1 MMRRLLHV
9 LRWVVHRL
17 PTLIVALCGLAIV
30 GLVWQLTASASNA
43 SQVPAPADVWQS
55 LTQDWHQIPALSYLE
70 FQSGGIGAALA
81 FSTVHVVVGVAIG
94 TAVGLPLGIM
104 LARVRLVRLLVAP
117 PLSLLGT
124 FPLLALLPFIT
135 LWFGTAGFAQSGLVI
150 LFALLTVAFAAESA
164 AVTVSNRYSNYAS
177 SLGASRGRILWTVV
191 LPAAGPTV
199 IGAIRVALAAGWS
212 WQAVA
217 ELLGAHHG
225 VGRVIDVSS
234 RLGAVSDIAAT
245 VLSLAVVAVICD
257 AIVAGVG
264 GVLVQWK
271 PS

>member
-1 MMRRLLHV
+1 MRRDDVWRLIGRGV
-9 LRWVVHRL
+9 LTAAL
-17 PTLIVALCGLAIV
+17 TLCGLALV
-30 GLVWQLTASASNA
+30 GVVWQVTASVSNA
-43 SQVPAPADVWQS
+43 SQVPAPADAWQS
-55 LTQDWHQIPALSYLE
+55 LMQDWHQIPALSYLE
-70 FQSGGIGAALA
+70 FQSGGIGAAVA
-81 FSTVHVVVGVAIG
+81 FSTAHVVIGVAVG
-94 TAVGLPLGIM
+94 TAIGMPLGIA

-117 PLSLLGT
+117 PLGLLGT

-135 LWFGTAGFAQSGLVI
+135 LWFGTASFAQSGLVI
-150 LFALLTVAFAAESA
+150 LFACLTVTYAAESA
-164 AVTVSNRYSNYAS
+164 AVTVSDRYANYAS
-177 SLGASRGRILWTVV
+177 ALGASRARILWTVV
-191 LPAAGPTV
+191 LPASGPTL

-245 VLSLAVVAVICD
+245 VLCLAVVAVLCD
-257 AIVAGVG
+257 AVVAGVG
-264 GVLVQWK
+264 GVLVRWK

>member
-1 MMRRLLHV
+1 MEHRHLW
-9 LRWVVHRL
+9 RWVGHSVATAAL
-17 PTLIVALCGLAIV
+17 ALCGVAV
-30 GLVWQLTASASNA
+30 VALVWQLTASASNP

-55 LTQDWHQIPALSYLE
+55 LTADWHQIPALSYLE
-70 FQSGGIGAALA
+70 FQSGGIGSAVA
-81 FSTVHVVVGVAIG
+81 FSTVHVLVGVAVG
-94 TAVGLPLGIM
+94 TAIGLPLGIV
-104 LARVRLVRLLVAP
+104 LARVRLVRLLVGP
-117 PLSLLGT
+117 SLNLLGML
-124 FPLLALLPFIT
+124 PLLVLLPFIT

-150 LFALLTVAFAAESA
+150 LFACLTLTFAAESA
-164 AVTVSNRYSNYAS
+164 AVTISDRYANYALA
-177 SLGASRGRILWTVV
+177 LGASRQRILWTVV

-212 WQAVA
+212 WQAIA

-245 VLSLAVVAVICD
+245 VLCLAVVAVLCD
-257 AIVAGVG
+257 AVVAAVG
-264 GVLVQWK
+264 GMLVRWK

>member
-1 MMRRLLHV
+1 MTRVHLW
-9 LRWVVHRL
+9 RWVGGAL
-17 PTLIVALCGLAIV
+17 PTAALALCGLALV
-30 GLVWQLTASASNA
+30 GLVWQMIASASNA

-55 LTQDWHQIPALSYLE
+55 MTQDWHQIPALSYLE
-70 FQSGGIGAALA
+70 FQSGGIGAAVGY
-81 FSTVHVVVGVAIG
+81 STVHVLIGVAVG
-94 TAVGLPLGIM
+94 TAVGLPLGIA
-104 LARVRLVRLLVAP
+104 LARVRLVRLLAAP

-135 LWFGTAGFAQSGLVI
+135 LWFGTAGFAQSGLVM
-150 LFALLTVAFAAESA
+150 LFACLTVTFAAESA
-164 AVTVSNRYSNYAS
+164 AVSVSDQYADYAS
-177 SLGASRGRILWTVV
+177 SLGASPQRILWTVV

-199 IGAIRVALAAGWS
+199 IGAVRVALAAGWS
-212 WQAVA
+212 WQAIA

-245 VLSLAVVAVICD
+245 VLCLAAVAVTCD
-257 AIVAGVG
+257 AVVAGVG
-264 GVLVQWK
+264 GVLVRWK

>member
-1 MMRRLLHV
+1 VRRRHFLRLLGRGV
-9 LRWVVHRL
+9 
-17 PTLIVALCGLAIV
+17 PTAALALGGLAVV
-30 GLVWQLTASASNA
+30 GVVWQLTASASNP
-43 SQVPAPADVWQS
+43 SQVPAPADVWHS
-55 LTQDWHQIPALSYLE
+55 LTADWRQIPALSYLE
-70 FQSGGIGAALA
+70 FQSGGIGAAVA
-81 FSTVHVVVGVAIG
+81 FSTVHVLAGVAVG
-94 TAVGLPLGIM
+94 TAIGLPLGIA
-104 LARVRLVRLLVAP
+104 LARVRPVRLLVAP

-124 FPLLALLPFIT
+124 FPLLALFPFIT

-150 LFALLTVAFAAESA
+150 LFAGLTVTFAAESA
-164 AVTVSNRYSNYAS
+164 AVTVSDRYANYAS
-177 SLGASRGRILWTVV
+177 SLGASRQRILCTVV
-191 LPAAGPTV
+191 LPAMGPTL

-245 VLSLAVVAVICD
+245 VLCLAVVAVVCD
-257 AIVAGVG
+257 AVVAALG
-264 GVLVQWK
+264 GMLVRWK

>member
-1 MMRRLLHV
+1 MRRRQLWRRVGHGVSTVAL
-9 LRWVVHRL
+9 
-17 PTLIVALCGLAIV
+17 ALCGLAFV
-30 GLVWQLTASASNA
+30 GLVWQVTASASNA

-55 LTQDWHQIPALSYLE
+55 LTQDWRQIPALNYLE
-70 FQSGGIGAALA
+70 FQSGGIGAAVA
-81 FSTVHVVVGVAIG
+81 FSAVHVLVGVAAG
-94 TAVGLPLGIM
+94 TAVGLPLGIA

-124 FPLLALLPFIT
+124 LPLLALLPFIT
-135 LWFGTAGFAQSGLVI
+135 LWFGTAGFAQSGLVVV
-150 LFALLTVAFAAESA
+150 FACLTVAFAAESA
-164 AVTVSNRYSNYAS
+164 AVAVSDQYANYAA
-177 SLGASRGRILWTVV
+177 SLGASRQRILWTVV

-217 ELLGAHHG
+217 ELLGGHHG

-245 VLSLAVVAVICD
+245 VLCLAVAAVICD
-257 AIVAGVG
+257 AVVASVG
-264 GVLVQWK
+264 GVLVRWK